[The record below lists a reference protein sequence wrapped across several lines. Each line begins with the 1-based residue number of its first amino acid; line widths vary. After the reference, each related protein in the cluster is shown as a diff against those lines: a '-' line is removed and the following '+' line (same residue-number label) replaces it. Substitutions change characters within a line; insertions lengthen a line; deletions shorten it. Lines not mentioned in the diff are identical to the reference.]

1 MRDNKNKFLG
11 YMMPFYTHVPD
22 DFFDEE
28 LKDLSGSEVKVMLT
42 IFRKT
47 FGFKTDKN
55 KISIRYIEF
64 YSGLSRPAVVTALQT
79 LEKKGHIEI
88 KRKKSDKTKRF
99 LTSEIAVRF
108 VKVDQQTAKNYWE
121 KRKKNLAQKLGIQDK
136 PNGKKSKIKPKSQPS
151 LTLIR

>member
-1 MRDNKNKFLG
+1 MRDNKDKFLG
-11 YMMPFYTHVPD
+11 YMMPFYTQIPD

-47 FGFKTDKN
+47 FGFKVNKN
-55 KISIRYIEF
+55 KISIRYIEL
-64 YSGLSRPAVVTALQT
+64 YSGLSRPAVVAALQT

-88 KRKKSDKTKRF
+88 KRKKSDKTQRF

-108 VKVDQQTAKNYWE
+108 VKVDKQTAKDYWE
-121 KRKKNLAQKLGIQDK
+121 KRKGSLAQKSVAQ
-136 PNGKKSKIKPKSQPS
+136 NTSNTKKSKIKTKPQPS